1 MAGEAFVVILSRIA
15 VPTILVSG
23 PRNGIDKTLGGDA
36 GIGHLGQAVGPSCIT
51 VGVGK
56 LVDHAKGAGGNRQA
70 PTGMALEVPV
80 IIVAEV

>member
-1 MAGEAFVVILSRIA
+1 MKMRSFVVILSRIA

-23 PRNGIDKTLGGDA
+23 PRSGIDKTLGGDA
-36 GIGHLGQAVGPSCIT
+36 GIGHLGQAAGPSCIT

-70 PTGMALEVPV
+70 RRVWLLRFPL
-80 IIVAEV
+80 